1 MKLYQVFIAAVF
13 FRFNFDSLNKN
24 DYLISN
30 ECTSLLE
37 KLFKINFTE
46 EERTIMTK
54 INTKDELWYFVR
66 LYNTFKLSGKK
77 FGIDQILDIHFKFHK
92 TEKKDD
98 KQDNSTRIDNDYNKY
113 GNNESK
119 FNNQQ
124 EILLEDKNNNNNKS
138 EKIDQNEEKRNI
150 ENSKDNSSL
159 EKNNKKNGNNES
171 KINKDNN
178 NKKSEKID
186 QKEKSKENNYCSI
199 KDMNNNKMNDP
210 KGKKELLN
218 SDKYDKYEK
227 KEEKC
232 SKKKVKKKSSSFKEN
247 PNTKNE
253 LKSLS
258 KNLKKITLIEDE
270 FDFEKDIDENG
281 KKRKN
286 FMDDNNEDDNDEK
299 RKKIKK
305 KSIDNEE
312 ENNSKEVI
320 YISKTSKSRIYQII
334 KDISTKFNKFQFSD
348 IEIFVDELLSITTE
362 TKKVKK
368 ILKYP
373 PLFLALIILVIKQE
387 KVVKFD
393 PIEEIKQVHGNE
405 EEDNLQKLIQKNLLF
420 ENKKEG
426 FFDYVFINN
435 SKMILRDPTFISLLS
450 QYVKINA
457 NGEKYILEKEY
468 KEKKSRMFG
477 DTEYTNYE
485 NFKFFVKLQELNE
498 SFPSFLSYNWIK
510 VFCISDFKNLVK
522 HEHFKI
528 LLKKEIFKY
537 KDSINYQLNQDEK
550 KLLKVVIKKLKEEE
564 NENEKNNEKTIMD
577 DNLEE
582 KFQYDSESEEE
593 KKSDKENDFKI
604 EKINSDEK
612 YFDNV
617 DE

>member
-1 MKLYQVFIAAVF
+1 
-13 FRFNFDSLNKN
+13 
-24 DYLISN
+24 
-30 ECTSLLE
+30 
-37 KLFKINFTE
+37 
-46 EERTIMTK
+46 
-54 INTKDELWYFVR
+54 
-66 LYNTFKLSGKK
+66 
-77 FGIDQILDIHFKFHK
+77 
-92 TEKKDD
+92 
-98 KQDNSTRIDNDYNKY
+98 
-113 GNNESK
+113 
-119 FNNQQ
+119 
-124 EILLEDKNNNNNKS
+124 
-138 EKIDQNEEKRNI
+138 
-150 ENSKDNSSL
+150 
-159 EKNNKKNGNNES
+159 
-171 KINKDNN
+171 
-178 NKKSEKID
+178 
-186 QKEKSKENNYCSI
+186 
-199 KDMNNNKMNDP
+199 MNNNKMNDP

-426 FFDYVFINN
+426 FFDYVF
-435 SKMILRDPTFISLLS
+435 
-450 QYVKINA
+450 Y
-457 NGEKYILEKEY
+457 
-468 KEKKSRMFG
+468 
-477 DTEYTNYE
+477 
-485 NFKFFVKLQELNE
+485 
-498 SFPSFLSYNWIK
+498 
-510 VFCISDFKNLVK
+510 
-522 HEHFKI
+522 
-528 LLKKEIFKY
+528 
-537 KDSINYQLNQDEK
+537 
-550 KLLKVVIKKLKEEE
+550 
-564 NENEKNNEKTIMD
+564 
-577 DNLEE
+577 
-582 KFQYDSESEEE
+582 
-593 KKSDKENDFKI
+593 
-604 EKINSDEK
+604 
-612 YFDNV
+612 
-617 DE
+617 